1 MKQLSGLDAS
11 FLYLETGAQFGHV
24 TGLGVFKRPDHPGW
38 SAYDAVKDKLTR
50 RLPDLEPFR
59 RRLVEVPFALDHPF
73 WIEDPD
79 FDIEFHVRE
88 TAVPAPGSRDQ
99 LAELTARL
107 IARPLDRSHPLWECY
122 VIDGLED
129 DCFGVLTKVHHATVD
144 GAAGAELMTIFYDY
158 QQGAESAPT
167 TAELPPGEKIPS
179 PAQTLSKV
187 VLGSVAKPGKFVR
200 LQIRTMRAVGEMTRN
215 RGLTGLA
222 ALLRTV
228 PNPIGARVAARAAH
242 DQDGL
247 TPLPESTAPPT
258 PFNGAITPHRRV
270 ALRSVSLSDV
280 KAVKSA
286 TGATVND
293 VVMAACA
300 GGLRRYLLKHDAL
313 PDRPLVAM
321 VPVSIRTGA
330 ETDRWTNRVSSIFPV
345 IPTTAETPL
354 ERLHQMQKIMDDAKD
369 RFTLLPASVRVDY
382 AEFAPPALAIRAARV
397 ASRLKIADRVSP
409 PLNLVVSNVPGPRNK
424 LYLDHAEMVHYYPV
438 STITDG
444 VGLNITVQSYCDT
457 MDFAL
462 VSCREMVPDLD
473 DLADYVIDE
482 FAEIGQA
489 AGL

>member
-11 FLYLETGAQFGHV
+11 FLYLETGSQFGHV
-24 TGLGVFKRPDHPGW
+24 SGLGVFKRPDTPGW
-38 SAYDAVKDKLTR
+38 SAYESVKAKLTR

-59 RRLVEVPFALDHPF
+59 RRLVEVPFGLDHPF

-88 TAVPAPGSRDQ
+88 SALPPPGTREQ
-99 LAELTARL
+99 LAALTARL

-122 VIDGLED
+122 VIDGIED
-129 DCFGVLTKVHHATVD
+129 DCFGVLSKVHHATVD

-158 QQGAESAPT
+158 EPGDLDVAERVG
-167 TAELPPGEKIPS
+167 LPPGERIPS

-187 VLGSVAKPGKFVR
+187 FIGSVRKPDKFMR
-200 LQIRTMRAVGEMTRN
+200 LQIRTLRAVGEMTRN

-222 ALLRTV
+222 GLLRTI
-228 PNPIGARVAARAAH
+228 PNPIGAQLAARSRR
-242 DQDGL
+242 DDDGL
-247 TPLPESTAPPT
+247 TPMPELSAPAT

-270 ALRSVSLSDV
+270 ALRSVPLGDV
-280 KAVKSA
+280 KAIKTA
-286 TGATVND
+286 TGSTVND

-300 GGLRRYLLKHDAL
+300 GALRRYLLKHGVL

-321 VPVSIRTGA
+321 VPVSIRTGS
-330 ETDRWTNRVSSIFPV
+330 ESDPWTNRVSGIFPV
-345 IPTTAETPL
+345 MPTTAELPL
-354 ERLHQMQKIMDDAKD
+354 DRLRQTQKVMNEAKD
-369 RFTLLPASVRVDY
+369 RFTLLPATVLVDY

-397 ASRLKIADRVSP
+397 ASRLKIADRLNP
-409 PLNLVVSNVPGPRNK
+409 PVNVVVSNVPGPRNK
-424 LYLDHAEMVHYYPV
+424 LYLGRAEMVNYYPV
-438 STITDG
+438 STIVDG

-462 VSCREMVPDLD
+462 VAARELVPDLD
-473 DLADYVIDE
+473 ALADYVIDE
-482 FAEIGQA
+482 FTELAQA

>member
-1 MKQLSGLDAS
+1 
-11 FLYLETGAQFGHV
+11 
-24 TGLGVFKRPDHPGW
+24 
-38 SAYDAVKDKLTR
+38 
-50 RLPDLEPFR
+50 
-59 RRLVEVPFALDHPF
+59 
-73 WIEDPD
+73 
-79 FDIEFHVRE
+79 
-88 TAVPAPGSRDQ
+88 
-99 LAELTARL
+99 
-107 IARPLDRSHPLWECY
+107 
-122 VIDGLED
+122 
-129 DCFGVLTKVHHATVD
+129 
-144 GAAGAELMTIFYDY
+144 
-158 QQGAESAPT
+158 
-167 TAELPPGEKIPS
+167 
-179 PAQTLSKV
+179 
-187 VLGSVAKPGKFVR
+187 
-200 LQIRTMRAVGEMTRN
+200 
-215 RGLTGLA
+215 
-222 ALLRTV
+222 
-228 PNPIGARVAARAAH
+228 
-242 DQDGL
+242 
-247 TPLPESTAPPT
+247 
-258 PFNGAITPHRRV
+258 
-270 ALRSVSLSDV
+270 VSLSDV

-369 RFTLLPASVRVDY
+369 RFTLLPASVLVDY